1 MKQEINP
8 QETNRAYAFEMW
20 MKSPMP
26 MVTLTKTFDVTR
38 LLKQSKR
45 GGWKFTMLLCWCI
58 GKAASR
64 IEEFQML
71 PEGDKLYRYDQL
83 AIDVIVNNR
92 AGGINS
98 CSIPY
103 TDDLQQFNTDYL
115 SRTQSVR
122 TSCESITIEDAMV
135 IGTSAMVETELDS
148 IVNQYSGV
156 FNNPMVMWGKY
167 RKGWFKTTLPIS
179 FQFHHTQMDGGD
191 AARFL
196 EELQRCINEG
206 GK

>member
-1 MKQEINP
+1 
-8 QETNRAYAFEMW
+8 
-20 MKSPMP
+20 
-26 MVTLTKTFDVTR
+26 
-38 LLKQSKR
+38 
-45 GGWKFTMLLCWCI
+45 
-58 GKAASR
+58 
-64 IEEFQML
+64 ML
-71 PEGDKLYRYDQL
+71 PEGDKLYRYDKL
-83 AIDVIVNNR
+83 AIDVIVSNR
-92 AGGINS
+92 KGGINS

-103 TDDLQQFNTDYL
+103 TEDLEQFNAEYL
-115 SRTQSVR
+115 SRTQKVCE
-122 TSCESITIEDAMV
+122 SCESITIEDAMV

-196 EELQRCINEG
+196 EELQGWFN
-206 GK
+206 GKG